1 MVSTLKVSVSSR
13 TVAMAFPAVYLSCRA
28 PAKEQAS
35 SDVNV
40 RRSPCFRSPPPVF
53 GHAGIAQRET
63 DHSSVHC
70 APRGQAWTID
80 MFFMA
85 FASDFAWGGV
95 LVLIGDKCIE
105 GLQAVLLA
113 HKRVHR
119 SMS

>member
-1 MVSTLKVSVSSR
+1 
-13 TVAMAFPAVYLSCRA
+13 
-28 PAKEQAS
+28 
-35 SDVNV
+35 
-40 RRSPCFRSPPPVF
+40 
-53 GHAGIAQRET
+53 
-63 DHSSVHC
+63 
-70 APRGQAWTID
+70 

-105 GLQAVLLA
+105 GLLAVLLA